1 MNSKGIVALTDT
13 DVCMKCLK
21 KKATHT
27 YTIYGRGYGSSFD
40 MSNTKFQCCDD
51 CDKPEYEEWF
61 NEQEVMDD
69 YVETYQYEE
78 KIWDLIKS
86 LPLESQELFEN
97 RFNSDGWY
105 MDFTDGTKK
114 KSVRIEELDKFKNK
128 VNVKCVAIKMESL
141 WDSDEVFVYPDK
153 KRVLK
158 YIPGIDEY
166 KYVPITNVILSK
178 AEIPF
183 LIFERNKGKCF
194 IQKC

>member
-1 MNSKGIVALTDT
+1 MSTTYEIYKFAKPTLKELSIVDYYSDYDVFSILDEDGDSTGEFISLFRIDDKSVSNIVDSRFVRKLELPEFVTDY
-13 DVCMKCLK
+13 DRLYEHIGFDKEAIK
-21 KKATHT
+21 KKQVH
-27 YTIYGRGYGSSFD
+27 IE
-40 MSNTKFQCCDD
+40 C
-51 CDKPEYEEWF
+51 
-61 NEQEVMDD
+61 
-69 YVETYQYEE
+69 
-78 KIWDLIKS
+78 
-86 LPLESQELFEN
+86 
-97 RFNSDGWY
+97 SDGWY
-105 MDFTDGTKK
+105 MDFTDGTKT

-141 WDSDEVFVYPDK
+141 WDSDEVFVYPDR

-166 KYVPITNVILSK
+166 RYVPITNVILSR